1 MKKWKKIK
9 EVSEM
14 DNQRRLRRERE
25 KKRRRK
31 GWICLITYSTII
43 SFITGGYLIQNQ
55 NLFFQ
60 ILLSIIFVIL
70 LTVGYYLSYKIFFK
84 KKKTRISYGRRYY

>member
-1 MKKWKKIK
+1 M
-9 EVSEM
+9 SEM

-31 GWICLITYSTII
+31 GWICLITYCTII
-43 SFITGGYLIQNQ
+43 SFVIGNLVQNL

-60 ILLSIIFVIL
+60 ILLLIL
-70 LTVGYYLSYKIFFK
+70 LIILLLVGYYLSHIIFFK
-84 KKKTRISYGRRYY
+84 KKKTRISFGRRY